1 MIIMNNIRTSY
12 ADRDAVIERLRV
24 AAGDGM
30 LTTDELDAR
39 IEAASKAMTFTQL
52 AGLTADLPQPPVI
65 VPARTRMPWTGGVLS
80 AFVPGLGSMVN
91 GRLARG
97 LVILGVWF
105 AIMLVGGSLSPNNP
119 WVNLLVPF
127 WFGVWVFAIVDG
139 VRSVRHWNAGRAS

>member
-1 MIIMNNIRTSY
+1 MNNTRTSY

-30 LTTDELDAR
+30 LTPDELDTR

-52 AGLTADLPQPPVI
+52 ARLTADLPA
-65 VPARTRMPWTGGVLS
+65 PAPLPHRRAPWTGGVLS
-80 AFVPGLGSMVN
+80 AIVPGLGSMVN

-105 AIMLVGGSLSPNNP
+105 AIIVIGGSLNQHNP
-119 WVNLLVPF
+119 WVNVLVPL
-127 WFGVWVFAIVDG
+127 WFGVYVIGIVDG
-139 VRSVRHWNAGRAS
+139 VRSVQRRNARRAAS